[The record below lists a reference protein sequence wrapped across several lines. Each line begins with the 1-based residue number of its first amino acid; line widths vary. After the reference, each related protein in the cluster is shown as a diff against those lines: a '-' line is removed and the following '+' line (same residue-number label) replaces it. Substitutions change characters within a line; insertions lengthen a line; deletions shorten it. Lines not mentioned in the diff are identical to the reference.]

1 MKIIE
6 VSERSTDLINILV
19 NVWEESVKATHLF
32 LSNEEIENIKQYVPE
47 ALNSVPHLIIAVND
61 DSPVAFMGVDN
72 QKLEMLFVSPSE
84 SGKGIGKALVSYG
97 FENYRINEVVVNEQ
111 NPKAKGFYEYMGFCV
126 YKRSELD
133 EQGMPYP
140 VLYMGL
146 KNMR

>member
-6 VSERSTDLINILV
+6 VTERNTDLISTLV
-19 NVWEESVKATHLF
+19 NVWEKSVKATHLF

-47 ALNSVPHLIIAVND
+47 ALNSVPHLFIAVKD
-61 DSPVAFMGVDN
+61 DSPVAFMGINN

-84 SGKGIGKALVSYG
+84 MGKGIGKALVSYG

-111 NPKAKGFYEYMGFCV
+111 NPKAQGFYEHMGFQV

-140 VLYMGL
+140 VLYMKFWFYG
-146 KNMR
+146 

>member
-6 VSERSTDLINILV
+6 VTERSTDLIDTLV

-32 LSNEEIENIKQYVPE
+32 LSNEEIQSIKQYVPE
-47 ALNSVPHLIIAVND
+47 ALTSVPNLIVSVD
-61 DSPVAFMGVDN
+61 DEGSPVAFMGVDN
-72 QKLEMLFVSPSE
+72 QKLEMLFVSPSAR
-84 SGKGIGKALVSYG
+84 GKGIGKALVSYG

-111 NPKAKGFYEYMGFCV
+111 NPKAKDFYKHMGFQV

-140 VLYMGL
+140 ILYMHSL
-146 KNMR
+146 

>member
-6 VSERSTDLINILV
+6 ATERNTDLIGTLV

-32 LSNEEIENIKQYVPE
+32 LSNEEIESIKLYVPE
-47 ALNSVPHLIIAVND
+47 ALTSVPLLIVSVD
-61 DSPVAFMGVDN
+61 GDGSPVAFMGVDN
-72 QKLEMLFVSPSE
+72 QKLEMLFVSPSAR
-84 SGKGIGKALVSYG
+84 GKGIGKALVSYG

-111 NPKAKGFYEYMGFCV
+111 NPKAKGFYEHMGFQV

-140 VLYMGL
+140 ILYM
-146 KNMR
+146 RR